1 LFKSK
6 KTAGLFL
13 TIGITF
19 FMAGCFPDTPV
30 VPAPTATIT
39 PVPTM
44 AQEEEILIGPTKE
57 EVLIMRETVLEG
69 MDQNAIDRLTENI
82 KIANLT
88 MEEAYLYDD
97 LFGKLEDKEHLY
109 WNYFDEKEEIQIGVK
124 EDGMPIT
131 TYNRF
136 DADNFIDLMSE
147 MKESVHH
154 EGLRNDLQY
163 IIDETRL
170 AKETHEVEHANN
182 IYKALHDM
190 DYFLL
195 RYGLEDVGQYVKDKA
210 VLAKYY
216 GVLSVYQ
223 DIENP

>member
-1 LFKSK
+1 MFKLK
-6 KTAGLFL
+6 KTVGLFL
-13 TIGITF
+13 AIRITF
-19 FMAGCFPDTPV
+19 FMAGCFPDTSV
-30 VPAPTATIT
+30 IPAPTATIT
-39 PVPTM
+39 PVPTVT
-44 AQEEEILIGPTKE
+44 QEEETLFGPTKA
-57 EVLIMRETVLEG
+57 EVLAMRETVLEG
-69 MDQNAIDRLTENI
+69 MDKNAIDRLTENI

-109 WNYFDEKEEIQIGVK
+109 WNYFDEKEEIQIGVE
-124 EDGMPIT
+124 EDGTPIT

-136 DADNFIDLMSE
+136 DAANFIELISE
-147 MKESVHH
+147 MKESVRH
-154 EGLRNDLQY
+154 EGLRDDLEY

-195 RYGLEDVGQYVKDKA
+195 RYGLEDVGQYVKEKGI
-210 VLAKYY
+210 LAKYY

-223 DIENP
+223 DTENQ

>member
-1 LFKSK
+1 MLKMKRIVES
-6 KTAGLFL
+6 L
-13 TIGITF
+13 GIMSMFF
-19 FMAGCFPDTPV
+19 FMAGCYPDTPV

-57 EVLIMRETVLEG
+57 DVLAMRDIVLEG
-69 MDQNAIDRLTENI
+69 MEYKEIKRLTENI
-82 KIANLT
+82 KVANLT

-109 WNYFDEKEEIQIGVK
+109 WNYFDEKEEIQIGAQ
-124 EDGMPIT
+124 EDGTPIMD
-131 TYNRF
+131 YNRF
-136 DADNFIDLMSE
+136 DAANFIDLMSE
-147 MKESVHH
+147 MKELVHH
-154 EGLRNDLQY
+154 EGLQNDLQY

-182 IYKALHDM
+182 IYKVLHDM

-216 GVLSVYQ
+216 GVLNVYR
-223 DIENP
+223 DAEE